1 MYRLKITALFLKKG
15 LYGGLIAVE
24 DRTKETLDEFVKIKR
39 FKIIIVRSYWKN
51 YLYQHDRSKIYMG
64 K

>member
-1 MYRLKITALFLKKG
+1 MKKG

-24 DRTKETLDEFVKIKR
+24 DRTKETLDEFVKIKH

-51 YLYQHDRSKIYMG
+51 YLYQNDRSKIYM
-64 K
+64 KK